1 MSEETA
7 NSTNTETKT
16 STGTNKPITVSII
29 DDDPLICQTLAM
41 ILAESSDG
49 AIGVLSTATDGA
61 QALEHAKQE
70 HPDVVLMDIDMP
82 GMDGIE
88 ATRLMLALTPR
99 PHVLILTALS
109 PSSTVQR
116 AVEAGAEGF
125 VSKTDPAE
133 NIVKH
138 IQDVCMG
145 SPQFNTDSQRQLMND
160 LEKDCFRSRRDE
172 ARRLLDSLGKRER
185 KASMLAAEGLSNAE
199 IAKSMFISE
208 RTVKAELSSAC
219 AKLDVNRV
227 LLGRIVERADL

>member
-7 NSTNTETKT
+7 SNNST
-16 STGTNKPITVSII
+16 KPITVSVI

-49 AIGVLSTATDGA
+49 NIEVLSTATDGA

-88 ATRLMLALTPR
+88 ATRRMLSLTPR

-109 PSSTVQR
+109 PSSTVQL
-116 AVEAGAEGF
+116 AIEAGAEGF

-138 IQDVCMG
+138 VQDVCLG
-145 SPQFNTDSQRQLMND
+145 SPQFNTDSQHQLMND
-160 LEKDCFRSRRDE
+160 LEKDRFRSRRDE
-172 ARRLLDSLGKRER
+172 ARRLLNSLGERER
-185 KASMLAAEGLSNAE
+185 KAAMLAAEGLSNAE

-219 AKLDVNRV
+219 TKLDVNRV

>member
-1 MSEETA
+1 MGTQTGSE
-7 NSTNTETKT
+7 
-16 STGTNKPITVSII
+16 TGSDASAGKPITVSVI

-49 AIGVLSTATDGA
+49 AIKVLSTATDGV
-61 QALEHAKQE
+61 QALEHVQQE

-88 ATRLMLALTPR
+88 ATRRMLALTPR

-116 AVEAGAEGF
+116 AIEAGAEGF

-133 NIVKH
+133 NIVEH
-138 IQDVCMG
+138 IKDVCLG
-145 SPQFNTDSQRQLMND
+145 SPQFNTDSQRQLMSD
-160 LEKDCFRSRRDE
+160 LEKDRFRSRRDE
-172 ARRLLDSLGKRER
+172 ARRLLDSLGERER
-185 KASMLAAEGLSNAE
+185 KAAMLAAEGLSNAE

-208 RTVKAELSSAC
+208 RTVKAELSAAC

>member
-1 MSEETA
+1 MSEQTV
-7 NSTNTETKT
+7 TEQGT
-16 STGTNKPITVSII
+16 SKPITVSVI

-41 ILAESSDG
+41 ILTESSDG
-49 AIGVLSTATDGA
+49 AIEVLSTATDGA
-61 QALEHAKQE
+61 QALEHAKSE

-88 ATRLMLALTPR
+88 ATRRMLQLAPR

-109 PSSTVQR
+109 PSSTVER
-116 AVEAGAEGF
+116 AIEAGAEGF

-138 IQDVCMG
+138 ILAVCLG

-160 LEKDCFRSRRDE
+160 LEKDRFRSRRDE
-172 ARRLLDSLGKRER
+172 ARRLLSGLGERER
-185 KASMLAAEGLSNAE
+185 KAAMLAAEGLSNAE
-199 IAKSMFISE
+199 IAKEMFISE
-208 RTVKAELSSAC
+208 RTVKAELSAAC

-227 LLGRIVERADL
+227 LLSRIVERADL